1 MWATIQSRVRTQ
13 LMGFAALLSVI
24 VIIVAIGFA
33 WERVWPSQA
42 HSYTT
47 YQLFVTP
54 APPWHPSQSVS
65 LQWWPSTAESSVLLP
80 RSVYCHFA
88 LYGPYPT
95 QDAAHAHLVGPA
107 FGSSAPLADSAP
119 PLALPA
125 GRAAPVPKP
134 LAHTLPDTL
143 APGYYVVA
151 GSVDSGDTMPLGGTR
166 VSWVVEVAA

>member
-1 MWATIQSRVRTQ
+1 MSSSTQSRVRSQ
-13 LMGFAALLSVI
+13 LTGFAVLLAAALVA
-24 VIIVAIGFA
+24 VAIWFA
-33 WERVWPSQA
+33 VERVWPSQT
-42 HSYTT
+42 HVYTT
-47 YQLFVTP
+47 YQLAVTP
-54 APPWHPSQSVS
+54 APPWHPGQSVS
-65 LQWWPSTAESSVLLP
+65 LQWSPSTAQMTGPPP
-80 RSVYCHFA
+80 RSVYCHYA

-107 FGSSAPLADSAP
+107 FGSGAPLADSAL

-125 GRAAPVPKP
+125 DRAAPVPKP